1 MSKKTKK
8 GPHPHDKKE
17 QQQIAGC
24 PRCRGKEIFTV
35 IVPVPALGIGTI
47 TTSSESPEALAA
59 ATFVTGKTL
68 HATDRVDAE
77 RIADEN
83 PGVLVT
89 YPPIPDTSDLAP
101 LEVLPLSS
109 VPLEAE
115 PVAPLAPPGSQSA
128 LDAGCSCPVIDNE
141 HGRGYHYV
149 PGKEATYVTF
159 ESCQIHGGTTAPDA
173 PAVAPVGF
181 SPH

>member
-24 PRCRGKEIFTV
+24 PRCRGKEIVTPAEPIRVVKPEDFEAEMDAAILGTSLRS
-35 IVPVPALGIGTI
+35 PVAPHVAPL
-47 TTSSESPEALAA
+47 
-59 ATFVTGKTL
+59 
-68 HATDRVDAE
+68 
-77 RIADEN
+77 
-83 PGVLVT
+83 
-89 YPPIPDTSDLAP
+89 PDTSGLAP

-115 PVAPLAPPGSQSA
+115 P
-128 LDAGCSCPVIDNE
+128 D
-141 HGRGYHYV
+141 
-149 PGKEATYVTF
+149 K
-159 ESCQIHGGTTAPDA
+159 APDA
-173 PAVAPVGF
+173 PAVAPAGF

>member
-24 PRCRGKEIFTV
+24 PRCRGRAVFED
-35 IVPVPALGIGTI
+35 PARLAALVTGANLN
-47 TTSSESPEALAA
+47 EAADMVALAEA
-59 ATFVTGKTL
+59 QFETVAL
-68 HATDRVDAE
+68 A
-77 RIADEN
+77 
-83 PGVLVT
+83 
-89 YPPIPDTSDLAP
+89 DTSGLAP

-115 PVAPLAPPGSQSA
+115 PDKAPEAPP
-128 LDAGCSCPVIDNE
+128 
-141 HGRGYHYV
+141 
-149 PGKEATYVTF
+149 
-159 ESCQIHGGTTAPDA
+159 
-173 PAVAPVGF
+173 VAPVGF

>member
-24 PRCRGKEIFTV
+24 PRCSGKEIVT
-35 IVPVPALGIGTI
+35 PPAQ
-47 TTSSESPEALAA
+47 EAEPAPL
-59 ATFVTGKTL
+59 L
-68 HATDRVDAE
+68 
-77 RIADEN
+77 
-83 PGVLVT
+83 
-89 YPPIPDTSDLAP
+89 PDTSGLAP

-115 PVAPLAPPGSQSA
+115 P
-128 LDAGCSCPVIDNE
+128 D
-141 HGRGYHYV
+141 
-149 PGKEATYVTF
+149 K
-159 ESCQIHGGTTAPDA
+159 APDA
-173 PAVAPVGF
+173 PPTAPVGF

>member
-24 PRCRGKEIFTV
+24 PRCRGKEITTPRVDPSTIPDEAIPGF
-35 IVPVPALGIGTI
+35 VP
-47 TTSSESPEALAA
+47 PEALAA

-68 HATDRVDAE
+68 HATDHVDAE

-89 YPPIPDTSDLAP
+89 YPPLPDTSGLAP
-101 LEVLPLSS
+101 LE
-109 VPLEAE
+109 A
-115 PVAPLAPPGSQSA
+115 LAA
-128 LDAGCSCPVIDNE
+128 
-141 HGRGYHYV
+141 
-149 PGKEATYVTF
+149 
-159 ESCQIHGGTTAPDA
+159 
-173 PAVAPVGF
+173 AVADELLRRFAPERVVVRVVKPVVKPGGLDGTAGV
-181 SPH
+181 SVSRP

>member
-47 TTSSESPEALAA
+47 TTSSESSEALAA

-68 HATDRVDAE
+68 HATDHVDAE

-89 YPPIPDTSDLAP
+89 YPPLPDTSGLAPLEALAAASVTMSNYPAVQTSFNADYPPVTDTSGLAP

-115 PVAPLAPPGSQSA
+115 P
-128 LDAGCSCPVIDNE
+128 D
-141 HGRGYHYV
+141 
-149 PGKEATYVTF
+149 K
-159 ESCQIHGGTTAPDA
+159 APDA
-173 PAVAPVGF
+173 PPVAPVGF

>member
-24 PRCRGKEIFTV
+24 PRCRGKEIAT
-35 IVPVPALGIGTI
+35 PPAQET
-47 TTSSESPEALAA
+47 EPASPL
-59 ATFVTGKTL
+59 
-68 HATDRVDAE
+68 
-77 RIADEN
+77 
-83 PGVLVT
+83 
-89 YPPIPDTSDLAP
+89 PDTSGLAP

-115 PVAPLAPPGSQSA
+115 P
-128 LDAGCSCPVIDNE
+128 D
-141 HGRGYHYV
+141 
-149 PGKEATYVTF
+149 K
-159 ESCQIHGGTTAPDA
+159 APDA
-173 PAVAPVGF
+173 PPTAHAGF

>member
-24 PRCRGKEIFTV
+24 PRCRGKEIVT
-35 IVPVPALGIGTI
+35 PPAQ
-47 TTSSESPEALAA
+47 E
-59 ATFVTGKTL
+59 TGQ
-68 HATDRVDAE
+68 A
-77 RIADEN
+77 
-83 PGVLVT
+83 
-89 YPPIPDTSDLAP
+89 PPIPDTSGLAP

-115 PVAPLAPPGSQSA
+115 P
-128 LDAGCSCPVIDNE
+128 D
-141 HGRGYHYV
+141 
-149 PGKEATYVTF
+149 K
-159 ESCQIHGGTTAPDA
+159 APDS
-173 PAVAPVGF
+173 PPVAPVGF

>member
-24 PRCRGKEIFTV
+24 PRCRGKEITTPRVDPSTIPDEAIPGF
-35 IVPVPALGIGTI
+35 VP
-47 TTSSESPEALAA
+47 PEALAA

-68 HATDRVDAE
+68 HATDHVDAE

-89 YPPIPDTSDLAP
+89 YPPTPDTSGLAP

-115 PVAPLAPPGSQSA
+115 P
-128 LDAGCSCPVIDNE
+128 D
-141 HGRGYHYV
+141 
-149 PGKEATYVTF
+149 K
-159 ESCQIHGGTTAPDA
+159 APDA
-173 PAVAPVGF
+173 PPTAPVGF

>member
-24 PRCRGKEIFTV
+24 PRCRGKEIVT
-35 IVPVPALGIGTI
+35 PLAQETEPTTPPA
-47 TTSSESPEALAA
+47 
-59 ATFVTGKTL
+59 
-68 HATDRVDAE
+68 
-77 RIADEN
+77 
-83 PGVLVT
+83 
-89 YPPIPDTSDLAP
+89 DTSGLAP

-115 PVAPLAPPGSQSA
+115 P
-128 LDAGCSCPVIDNE
+128 D
-141 HGRGYHYV
+141 
-149 PGKEATYVTF
+149 K
-159 ESCQIHGGTTAPDA
+159 APDS
-173 PAVAPVGF
+173 PPVAPVGF

>member
-24 PRCRGKEIFTV
+24 PRCRGKEIVTV
-35 IVPVPALGIGTI
+35 AAPIRVVKPEDFEAEMDAAILGTSLRSPVAL
-47 TTSSESPEALAA
+47 PVA
-59 ATFVTGKTL
+59 
-68 HATDRVDAE
+68 
-77 RIADEN
+77 
-83 PGVLVT
+83 PLV
-89 YPPIPDTSDLAP
+89 DTSGLAP

-115 PVAPLAPPGSQSA
+115 PVAPLAPGSQSA

-149 PGKEATYVTF
+149 PGKEAT
-159 ESCQIHGGTTAPDA
+159 
-173 PAVAPVGF
+173 
-181 SPH
+181 

>member
-24 PRCRGKEIFTV
+24 PRCRGKEVVNGSLTV
-35 IVPVPALGIGTI
+35 DASGNVGIG
-47 TTSSESPEALAA
+47 SVSHSA
-59 ATFVTGKTL
+59 
-68 HATDRVDAE
+68 
-77 RIADEN
+77 
-83 PGVLVT
+83 
-89 YPPIPDTSDLAP
+89 PPAVPLPDTSGLAP

-115 PVAPLAPPGSQSA
+115 P
-128 LDAGCSCPVIDNE
+128 D
-141 HGRGYHYV
+141 
-149 PGKEATYVTF
+149 K
-159 ESCQIHGGTTAPDA
+159 APDA
-173 PAVAPVGF
+173 PPTAPVGF